1 MAKVTLLGTGIMGAP
16 MARNLAKAGFDVTVW
31 NRSPDRAEPLAD
43 CCTIAGSAAEAVS
56 GADAVFT
63 MVENSAAVLDIL
75 FGAHAAHAANPDA
88 LWIDTSSIQPSVA
101 RDCGAKIG
109 RFLDSPVSGG
119 QKGAVEATLAIMT
132 GGEAADFAAAKP
144 YLEALG
150 NPTHVGPNGAGQV
163 AKLANQQI
171 VAITIGAVAEGLM
184 LAQEGGC
191 DPAAVRTALM
201 GGFATSKI
209 LDLHGERM
217 LNRNWKPGGPLRM
230 QLKDLNN
237 ALEVA
242 EAAGLDLPL
251 TRQSQAAYEKLTN
264 RLNLSE
270 NDHSAYMRYLEALN
284 PGKRFGTV
292 EDNE

>member
-1 MAKVTLLGTGIMGAP
+1 MAKVALLGTGIMGAP

-31 NRSPDRAEPLAD
+31 NRSPDRAAPLIDVCKVAGTAAD
-43 CCTIAGSAAEAVS
+43 AVS

-63 MVENSAAVLDIL
+63 MVENSAAVLDVM
-75 FGAHAAHAANPDA
+75 FGSHGAVDANPEA
-88 LWIDTSSIQPSVA
+88 LWIDTSSVQPSVA
-101 RDCGAKIG
+101 RDSGTKIK

-119 QKGAVEATLAIMT
+119 EKGAIEATLAIMT
-132 GGEAADFAAAKP
+132 GGSADDFAAAKP
-144 YLEALG
+144 FLEALG
-150 NPTHVGPNGAGQV
+150 TPTHVGPHGAGQV

-171 VAITIGAVAEGLM
+171 VAITIGAVAEGLL

-191 DPAAVRTALM
+191 DPAAVRSALM

-217 LNRNWKPGGPLRM
+217 IERNWQPGGPLRM

-242 EAAGLDLPL
+242 DAAGLDLPL
-251 TRQSQAAYEKLTN
+251 TRQSRAAYD
-264 RLNLSE
+264 RLAGELGLAE
-270 NDHSAYMRYLEALN
+270 NDHSAYMRYLEAIN
-284 PGKRFGTV
+284 PGKRFGSTPDQ
-292 EDNE
+292 E

>member
-1 MAKVTLLGTGIMGAP
+1 MTKVALLGTGIMGAP
-16 MARNLAKAGFDVTVW
+16 MARNLAKAGFETTVW
-31 NRSPDRAEPLAD
+31 NRSKERAQPLSD
-43 CCTIAGSAAEAVS
+43 VCTIADSAAGAVA
-56 GADAVFT
+56 GAEAVFT
-63 MVENSAAVLDIL
+63 MVENSAAVLDVM
-75 FGAHAAHAANPDA
+75 FGSHGAVAANPTA

-101 RDCGAKIG
+101 RDTASKVD

-119 QKGAVEATLAIMT
+119 EKGAIEATLAIMT
-132 GGEAADFAAAKP
+132 GGNADDFAAAKP
-144 YLEALG
+144 LLDALG
-150 NPTHVGPNGAGQV
+150 TPTHVGPNGAGQV

-191 DPAAVRTALM
+191 DPAAVRQALM

-217 LNRNWKPGGPLRM
+217 IGRNWKPGGPLRM

-242 EAAGLDLPL
+242 DEAGLDLPL
-251 TRQSQAAYEKLTN
+251 TRQSREAYAKLAGE
-264 RLNLSE
+264 LDLPE
-270 NDHSAYMRYLEALN
+270 NDHSAYMRYLEAIN
-284 PGKRFGTV
+284 PSKRFGSGDDL
-292 EDNE
+292 E

>member
-1 MAKVTLLGTGIMGAP
+1 MAKVALLGTGIMGAP
-16 MARNLAKAGFDVTVW
+16 MARNLAKAGFETTVW
-31 NRSPDRAEPLAD
+31 NRSRERAEPLAD
-43 CCTIAGSAAEAVS
+43 VCTIADSAAEAVA
-56 GADAVFT
+56 GAEAVFT
-63 MVENSAAVLDIL
+63 MVENSGAVLDVM
-75 FGAHAAHAANPDA
+75 FGSHGAVAANPEA

-101 RDCGAKIG
+101 RDCGTKIK

-119 QKGAVEATLAIMT
+119 EKGAIEATLAIMT
-132 GGEAADFAAAKP
+132 GGAVDDFAAAKP
-144 YLEALG
+144 YLDALG
-150 NPTHVGPNGAGQV
+150 TPTHVGPNGAGQV

-191 DPAAVRTALM
+191 DPAAVRQALM

-217 LNRNWKPGGPLRM
+217 IGRNWKPGGPLRM

-242 EAAGLDLPL
+242 DEAGLDLPL
-251 TRQSQAAYEKLTN
+251 TRQSREAYAKLAGE
-264 RLNLSE
+264 LDLPE
-270 NDHSAYMRYLEALN
+270 NDHSAYMRYLEAIN
-284 PGKRFGTV
+284 PGKRFGDGADL
-292 EDNE
+292 E

>member
-1 MAKVTLLGTGIMGAP
+1 MGKVAFLGLGIMGAP
-16 MARNLAKAGFDVTVW
+16 MARNLAKAGHEVTVW
-31 NRSPDRAEPLAD
+31 NRSPGRAAPLAD
-43 CCTIAGSAAEAVS
+43 TCTVKPTAAGAVAGAE
-56 GADAVFT
+56 AVFT
-63 MVENSAAVLDIL
+63 MVENSAAVLDVL
-75 FGAHAAHAANPDA
+75 FGSHGAVAANPGA

-101 RDCGAKIG
+101 RDAGAQIG

-119 QKGAVEATLAIMT
+119 EKGAIEATLAIMT
-132 GGEAADFAAAKP
+132 GGTDADFAAARP
-144 YLEALG
+144 FLDALG
-150 NPTHVGPNGAGQV
+150 TPTHVGPNGAGQV

-191 DPAAVRTALM
+191 DPAAVRSALM

-217 LNRNWKPGGPLRM
+217 LGRNWKPGGPLRM

-242 EAAGLDLPL
+242 NEAGLGLPL
-251 TRQSQAAYEKLTN
+251 TRQSCEAFAKLAGD
-264 RLNLSE
+264 LALPE
-270 NDHSAYMRYLEALN
+270 NDHSAYMRYLEAIN
-284 PGKRFGTV
+284 PGKRFGNG
-292 EDNE
+292 EDIE

>member
-1 MAKVTLLGTGIMGAP
+1 MTKVTLLGTGIMGAP
-16 MARNLAKAGFDVTVW
+16 MARNLAKAGFETTVW
-31 NRSPDRAEPLAD
+31 NRSPDRALALKD
-43 CCTIAGSAAEAVS
+43 HCTVASTAAEAV
-56 GADAVFT
+56 ADAEAIFT
-63 MVENSAAVLDIL
+63 MVENSAAVLDVM
-75 FGAHAAHAANPDA
+75 FGSHAAVAANPSA

-101 RDCGAKIG
+101 RDCGTKIE

-119 QKGAVEATLAIMT
+119 EKGAIEATLAIMT
-132 GGEAADFAAAKP
+132 GGSAEDFAAAKP
-144 YLEALG
+144 FLDALG
-150 NPTHVGPNGAGQV
+150 TPTHVGPNGAGQV

-191 DPAAVRTALM
+191 DPAAVRQALM

-217 LNRNWKPGGPLRM
+217 IGRNWKPGGPLRM

-242 EAAGLDLPL
+242 EEAGLDLPL
-251 TRQSQAAYEKLTN
+251 TRQSREAYAKLAGE
-264 RLNLSE
+264 LDLSE
-270 NDHSAYMRYLEALN
+270 NDHSAYMRYLEAIN
-284 PGKRFGTV
+284 PGKRFG
-292 EDNE
+292 EGPDIE

>member
-1 MAKVTLLGTGIMGAP
+1 MVKVALLGTGIMGAP
-16 MARNLAKAGFDVTVW
+16 MARNLVKAGFETTVW
-31 NRSPDRAEPLAD
+31 NRSNERAQPLSD
-43 CCTIAGSAAEAVS
+43 VCSIATTAAEAVT
-56 GADAVFT
+56 GAEAIFT
-63 MVENSAAVLDIL
+63 MVENSAAVVDVM
-75 FGAHAAHAANPDA
+75 FGSHEAVAANPSA
-88 LWIDTSSIQPSVA
+88 LWIDTSSVQPSVA
-101 RDCGAKIG
+101 RDCGAKIN
-109 RFLDSPVSGG
+109 RYLDSPVSGG
-119 QKGAVEATLAIMT
+119 EKGAIEATLAIMT
-132 GGEAADFAAAKP
+132 GGRAEDFDAATPFLK
-144 YLEALG
+144 ALG

-191 DPAAVRTALM
+191 DPAAVRSALM

-242 EAAGLDLPL
+242 NEAGLDLPL
-251 TRQSQAAYEKLTN
+251 TKQSQQAYAKLAN
-264 RLNLSE
+264 ELDLPE

-284 PGKRFGTV
+284 PGKRFGNS
-292 EDNE
+292 EDLE